1 MFVIRYVEKRIDRL
15 LNPAILDHSPLPSE
29 FDGIQ
34 FESEWSIFRS
44 LTPKKRSTPTQAVAQ
59 SAKNGIISSP
69 SLPGRSPSPVSSPPP
84 GHRSFASLRHNFSRS
99 HGGSS
104 SVSLQSM
111 FNDVQAPQ
119 SPSPISI
126 TSAFDALQT
135 FLILSGTNPA
145 LITQIW
151 SQVFYWL
158 ACESSSMLPIVS
170 LNPVAQV
177 KYSTGCSLAKNIC
190 AGVCDVDVVRRVL
203 VDVTSRSRAIQVGMN
218 LSVLEEWIETVNLP
232 RGIMSH
238 LAPVRD
244 LLNWLQVRSL
254 VRPRCCPA

>member
-1 MFVIRYVEKRIDRL
+1 VRTIILYDPDSFELIAVFVIRYVEKRIDRL
-15 LNPAILDHSPLPSE
+15 LNPAILDHSPFPSE

-34 FESEWSIFRS
+34 FESEWSFFRS
-44 LTPKKRSTPTQAVAQ
+44 LTPKKRPTPTHAVAQ
-59 SAKNGIISSP
+59 STKNGIIGSP
-69 SLPGRSPSPVSSPPP
+69 SLPGRPLSPAPSSPPD
-84 GHRSFASLRHNFSRS
+84 HRGFASLKHNFSRS

-111 FNDVQAPQ
+111 FNDAQPQ

-158 ACESSSMLPIVS
+158 ACESPSMLPITS
-170 LNPVAQV
+170 LMPVA
-177 KYSTGCSLAKNIC
+177 
-190 AGVCDVDVVRRVL
+190 
-203 VDVTSRSRAIQVGMN
+203 
-218 LSVLEEWIETVNLP
+218 
-232 RGIMSH
+232 
-238 LAPVRD
+238 
-244 LLNWLQVRSL
+244 
-254 VRPRCCPA
+254 

>member
-1 MFVIRYVEKRIDRL
+1 MRTFTILNDPDSFELISVFVIRYVEKRIDRL
-15 LNPAILDHSPLPSE
+15 LNPALLDHSPLPSE
-29 FDGIQ
+29 FDVQ
-34 FESEWSIFRS
+34 FESEWSFFRS
-44 LTPKKRSTPTQAVAQ
+44 LTPKKRPTPTQAVAQ

-69 SLPGRSPSPVSSPPP
+69 SLPGQPSSPVPPSAS

-111 FNDVQAPQ
+111 FNDAQPPQ
-119 SPSPISI
+119 CPSPTSI

-158 ACESSSMLPIVS
+158 ACESSSM
-170 LNPVAQV
+170 
-177 KYSTGCSLAKNIC
+177 
-190 AGVCDVDVVRRVL
+190 
-203 VDVTSRSRAIQVGMN
+203 
-218 LSVLEEWIETVNLP
+218 
-232 RGIMSH
+232 H
-238 LAPVRD
+238 LD
-244 LLNWLQVRSL
+244 IF
-254 VRPRCCPA
+254 

>member
-1 MFVIRYVEKRIDRL
+1 MRTLSFIISYDPDSFELISVFVIRYVEKRIDRL

-34 FESEWSIFRS
+34 FESEWSFLRS
-44 LTPKKRSTPTQAVAQ
+44 LTPKKRPTPTHAVAQ
-59 SAKNGIISSP
+59 STKNGIINSP
-69 SLPGRSPSPVSSPPP
+69 SLPGRSSPVPSSPSNR
-84 GHRSFASLRHNFSRS
+84 GFATLKHNFSRS

-111 FNDVQAPQ
+111 FNDAQPPP

-158 ACESSSMLPIVS
+158 ACEPSSMLPITF
-170 LNPVAQV
+170 LMPVAQV

-190 AGVCDVDVVRRVL
+190 AGVCHVDVIDQYEWMLCPGPEPFR
-203 VDVTSRSRAIQVGMN
+203 
-218 LSVLEEWIETVNLP
+218 LE
-232 RGIMSH
+232 
-238 LAPVRD
+238 
-244 LLNWLQVRSL
+244 
-254 VRPRCCPA
+254 